1 MLRSPSRRCV
11 SAAVLTPIAAGL
23 FACATPPPPPQNPF
37 VGTWTTGDN
46 AAITIRQDTVVQHG
60 ADGQSTA
67 LDRGTCDGNF
77 SFGYAVWNR
86 AALTTL
92 LPRQPNLDEN
102 LSELLPAPTYPVAVL
117 HCDRGDHTYVLLNDR
132 ELVAI
137 YRDGDIGVVER
148 LARR

>member
-1 MLRSPSRRCV
+1 VFRKPGRRSFRP
-11 SAAVLTPIAAGL
+11 AVLMPIAWVL
-23 FACATPPPPPQNPF
+23 FACAAPPAPPQNPF
-37 VGTWTTGDN
+37 AGTWTTSDN

-60 ADGQSTA
+60 LDGQSTA
-67 LDRGTCDGNF
+67 LDSRTCNGNF
-77 SFGYAVWNR
+77 SFDYGVWNR

-92 LPRQPNLDEN
+92 LPRQPNLGQN

-117 HCDRGDHTYVLLNDR
+117 HCDRGDHTYVLRNDR